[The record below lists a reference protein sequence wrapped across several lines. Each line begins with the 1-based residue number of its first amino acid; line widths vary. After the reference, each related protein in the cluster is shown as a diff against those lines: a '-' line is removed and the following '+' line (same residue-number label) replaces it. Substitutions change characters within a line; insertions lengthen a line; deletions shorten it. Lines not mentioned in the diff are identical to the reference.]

1 MGFQRAIAQVST
13 SIRHAYK
20 VYPMWQVIFF
30 RELGKNSS
38 NPPAYLIADYGISK
52 PFTQAKG

>member
-1 MGFQRAIAQVST
+1 
-13 SIRHAYK
+13 
-20 VYPMWQVIFF
+20 MWQVIFF